1 VTCAVAAGVR
11 EFHEAVESPH
21 GTFRIAQ
28 WFPES
33 GQPALLASEREFL
46 DAYHATAGEL
56 PGYPAAQAT
65 ATAVLAVHCARQAGR
80 TDRELP
86 WPAVAA
92 LDTSTL
98 FGAFKIDQAT
108 GAQVSHRT
116 VLIRWADEEP
126 IAIQTQAEATQPT
139 TLTAG

>member
-1 VTCAVAAGVR
+1 MLTTPRPASCPAIRRHKPPPPRCLRCTALGRRAAQTGNS
-11 EFHEAVESPH
+11 H
-21 GTFRIAQ
+21 
-28 WFPES
+28 
-33 GQPALLASEREFL
+33 GQPF
-46 DAYHATAGEL
+46 
-56 PGYPAAQAT
+56 
-65 ATAVLAVHCARQAGR
+65 
-80 TDRELP
+80 
-86 WPAVAA
+86 AA

-139 TLTAG
+139 TLKAG